1 VRRFDGAA
9 FVLHGSQ
16 CEKESKDEW
25 RNMLL
30 GSVLDR
36 ALVVHLVTKLL
47 LSVTLE
53 QGLVRQEQE
62 LERLEPAQ
70 ARPAPEWGKLEQ
82 ECGHWCRSRGDRCR
96 SW

>member
-1 VRRFDGAA
+1 
-9 FVLHGSQ
+9 VLHGSQ
-16 CEKESKDEW
+16 CAKESKDEW

-36 ALVVHLVTKLL
+36 ALVVHPTKLL

-62 LERLEPAQ
+62 LERLEPA
-70 ARPAPEWGKLEQ
+70 
-82 ECGHWCRSRGDRCR
+82 
-96 SW
+96 